1 MEKGSFGKTAVT
13 MRINFGIARRRQV
26 AEIGTITAAAAAGS
40 CKDAIIRLDERRQVR
55 NGAGVQRTVKRIHND
70 AEMLRYLVERANVV
84 REQSKLV

>member
-26 AEIGTITAAAAAGS
+26 AEIGTITAAAAGS